1 MINLYYH
8 GGSANHGCEAIVRS
22 TTKILDVSVRLFT
35 TSPEEDIKYGLTE
48 IVEVIADRERKLEKK
63 SLEYV
68 LCAINHKLTGTDYEF
83 VKHSHKEFLGQIS
96 KGDICLS
103 IGGDNYCYN
112 GVDRLGYYNRMLQK
126 KGAKTVLW
134 GCSIEPSVLKGAVIE
149 DLKSYD
155 LITVRESLS
164 YEGLKNVGIAD
175 NLLLCP
181 DPAFQLDTMEVNLPE
196 GFDKSNTIGINVSP
210 LVSTCGNLVMENY
223 LELIK
228 YILEDSSNK
237 ILLIPHVI
245 KEETDDRETLR
256 FLMEQF
262 AGNERIKML
271 DDSNCMALKG
281 TISKCR
287 LFVGARTHATIA
299 AYSTCVPTLAVGY
312 SVKARGIARDIFG
325 TEENYVVSVQNFTN
339 KNDLKNAF
347 QWLEQHEK
355 DVERILMRRMPEY
368 CKKALIAGAAVKQLG
383 GIK

>member
-22 TTKILDVSVRLFT
+22 TTKILDVPVRLFT

-368 CKKALIAGAAVKQLG
+368 CEKALIAGAAVKRLG
-383 GIK
+383 GI

>member
-22 TTKILDVSVRLFT
+22 TTKILDVPVRLFT

-164 YEGLKNVGIAD
+164 YEGLKNAGIAD

-196 GFDKSNTIGINVSP
+196 GFNKSNTIGINVSP

-299 AYSTCVPTLAVGY
+299 AYATCVPTLAVGY

-325 TEENYVVSVQNFTN
+325 TEENYVVSVQDFTN

-347 QWLEQHEK
+347 QWLKQHEK

-368 CKKALIAGAAVKQLG
+368 CEKALIAGAAVKQLG

>member
-112 GVDRLGYYNRMLQK
+112 GVDRLGCYNRMLQK

-368 CKKALIAGAAVKQLG
+368 CEKALIAGAAVKRLG
-383 GIK
+383 GI

>member
-22 TTKILDVSVRLFT
+22 TTKILDVPVRLFT
-35 TSPEEDIKYGLTE
+35 TSPEEDIQYGLKE
-48 IVEVIADRERKLEKK
+48 IVEVVADRERKLEKK
-63 SLEYV
+63 SLEYL
-68 LCAINHKLTGTDYEF
+68 LCAIKHKLTGTDYEF
-83 VKHSHKEFLGQIS
+83 VKHSHRDFLRQIS

-112 GVDRLGYYNRMLQK
+112 GVDRLGYYNRMLRK

-134 GCSIEPSVLKGAVIE
+134 GCSIEPSILKEDVIE

-164 YEGLKNVGIAD
+164 YEGLKNAGITD

-181 DPAFQLDTMEVNLPE
+181 DPAFQLDTMEVKLPE

-237 ILLIPHVI
+237 ILLIPHVV
-245 KEETDDRETLR
+245 KAETDDRETLR
-256 FLMEQF
+256 SLMEQF
-262 AGNERIKML
+262 TDNERIRML
-271 DDSNCMALKG
+271 DDNNCMVLKG
-281 TISKCR
+281 IISKCR
-287 LFVGARTHATIA
+287 MFVGARTHATIA
-299 AYSTCVPTLAVGY
+299 AYSTGVPTLAVGY

-325 TEENYVVSVQNFTN
+325 TEEKYVVSVQNFKN

-355 DVERILMRRMPEY
+355 KVAHILMDRMPEY
-368 CKKALIAGAAVKQLG
+368 CEEALISGMAVKQLG
-383 GIK
+383 GI

>member
-22 TTKILDVSVRLFT
+22 TTKILDVPVRLFT

-325 TEENYVVSVQNFTN
+325 TEENYVVSVQDFTN

-347 QWLEQHEK
+347 QWLKQHEK

-368 CKKALIAGAAVKQLG
+368 CEKALIAGAAVKRLG
-383 GIK
+383 GI

>member
-22 TTKILDVSVRLFT
+22 TTKILDVPVRLFT
-35 TSPEEDIKYGLTE
+35 TSPEEDIQYGLKE
-48 IVEVIADRERKLEKK
+48 IVEVVADRERKLEKK
-63 SLEYV
+63 SLEYL
-68 LCAINHKLTGTDYEF
+68 LCAIKHKLTGTDYEF
-83 VKHSHKEFLGQIS
+83 VKHSHRDFLRQIS

-112 GVDRLGYYNRMLQK
+112 GVDRLGYYNRMLRK

-134 GCSIEPSVLKGAVIE
+134 GCSIEPSILKEDVIE

-164 YEGLKNVGIAD
+164 YEGLKNAGITD

-181 DPAFQLDTMEVNLPE
+181 DPAFQLDKMEVKLPE

-237 ILLIPHVI
+237 ILLIPHVV
-245 KEETDDRETLR
+245 KAETDDRETLR
-256 FLMEQF
+256 SLMEQF
-262 AGNERIKML
+262 TDNERIRML
-271 DDSNCMALKG
+271 DDNNCMVLKG
-281 TISKCR
+281 IISKCR
-287 LFVGARTHATIA
+287 MFVGARTHATIA
-299 AYSTCVPTLAVGY
+299 AYSTGVPTLAVGY

-325 TEENYVVSVQNFTN
+325 TEEKYVVSVQNFKN

-355 DVERILMRRMPEY
+355 KVAHILMDRMPEY
-368 CKKALIAGAAVKQLG
+368 CEEALISGMAVKQLG
-383 GIK
+383 GI